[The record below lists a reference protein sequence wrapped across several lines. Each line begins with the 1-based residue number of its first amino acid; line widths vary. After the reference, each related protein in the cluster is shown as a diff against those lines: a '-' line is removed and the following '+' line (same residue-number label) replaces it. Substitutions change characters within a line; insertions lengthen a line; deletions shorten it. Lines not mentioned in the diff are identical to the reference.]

1 MRPMDYSQ
9 EKYAEFNIH
18 TITALIPTDAVRLV
32 GGFDEQAPGWEDWTL
47 YLRLAMA
54 GQCGHYVRGPI
65 FVYRDH
71 LSINHFDDVAAGRAL
86 MDRVTAPYRTERGD
100 IPMSKCCGAPSS
112 PRAAALAAVAPLGA
126 PIPTDAGM
134 VTLEYVGPSS
144 GTFIAKVPGT
154 GRQYRIGRNATV
166 RYVIVPPEDVD
177 FLMMAYEL
185 VRVMPTPA
193 PVSAP
198 EPVVAVPPPV
208 DVTATVEAESTATT
222 TTTKTRTKTASS

>member
-1 MRPMDYSQ
+1 
-9 EKYAEFNIH
+9 
-18 TITALIPTDAVRLV
+18 
-32 GGFDEQAPGWEDWTL
+32 
-47 YLRLAMA
+47 
-54 GQCGHYVRGPI
+54 
-65 FVYRDH
+65 
-71 LSINHFDDVAAGRAL
+71 
-86 MDRVTAPYRTERGD
+86 
-100 IPMSKCCGAPSS
+100 
-112 PRAAALAAVAPLGA
+112 
-126 PIPTDAGM
+126 M